1 MKFAKRED
9 LSDCVDVQ
17 AYLSLVRAGC
27 KVPSHIIFWVTQS
40 CREKIGHG
48 VSNI

>member
-17 AYLSLVRAGC
+17 AYLSLVQAGC
-27 KVPSHIIFWVTQS
+27 KVPSHIFS
-40 CREKIGHG
+40 GLHRAAGRRCGHG